1 MEPRIQYA
9 QSKVKYTRL
18 YADHQGVSHFQGLEF
33 ELAEAD
39 MAPPAAPLNVSAP
52 FAVAQSLF
60 ASVPQNWDGGWHP
73 APRRQ
78 FWMQIAGELEVEA
91 GDGEKRRLEPGNVVL
106 LEDVS
111 GKGHVTRVVGHGP
124 AGGVFVQLRG
134 SEGP

>member
-9 QSKVKYTRL
+9 QGKVKYTRL
-18 YADHQGVSHFQGLEF
+18 YADDQGISHFEDLEF
-33 ELAEAD
+33 ELSKAD
-39 MAPPAAPLNVSAP
+39 IAPPAAPLNVSAP
-52 FAVAQSLF
+52 FAVAQCLF
-60 ASVPQNWDGGWHP
+60 WSVPQNWDGGWHP

-91 GDGEKRRLEPGNVVL
+91 GDGERRRFGPGSVVL

-124 AGGVFVQLRG
+124 AGGVFVQLR
-134 SEGP
+134 E

>member
-9 QSKVKYTRL
+9 QGKVKYTRL
-18 YADHQGVSHFQGLEF
+18 YADDQGISHFEDLEF
-33 ELAEAD
+33 ELSEAD
-39 MAPPAAPLNVSAP
+39 IVPPAAPLNVSAP
-52 FAVAQSLF
+52 FAVAQCLF

-78 FWMQIAGELEVEA
+78 FWIQIAGELEVEA
-91 GDGEKRRLEPGNVVL
+91 GDGERRRFGPGSVVL

-124 AGGVFVQLRG
+124 AGGVFVQLR
-134 SEGP
+134 E

>member
-9 QSKVKYTRL
+9 QGQVKYTRL
-18 YADHQGVSHFQGLEF
+18 SADDQGISHFEDLEF
-33 ELAEAD
+33 ALSEAD
-39 MAPPAAPLNVSAP
+39 FAPPAAPLNVSAP
-52 FAVAQSLF
+52 FAVAQCLF

-91 GDGEKRRLEPGNVVL
+91 GDGERRRFGPGSVVL

-124 AGGVFVQLRG
+124 AGGVFVQLR
-134 SEGP
+134 E